1 MKRPAALR
9 AARVAALRLSRS
21 ALYASAVFFVFASQ
35 PSSAQPS
42 FAQAS
47 PAQASLAQSVISEP
61 LRIET
66 RQIDTFLPGAIDNQ
80 FGALTFL
87 GGLRLT
93 SSHRDFE
100 GLSGLTMRGDT
111 MLMVSDEANWLQ
123 LRLQS
128 DSSGKPTGIA
138 DAVIGPL
145 LDTSG
150 RPIGSKRLAD
160 AEAITQLGQEV
171 WVTSERNR
179 PIRAYTLGAHGL
191 SGPAR
196 LPFGDEAPLIERWNL
211 GLEAMIHITEG
222 PLEGQTLVFLED
234 PPRSASAPTA
244 ARLLSNGEVIPFA
257 VQRQDGFSITGAA
270 MLPGGDVVLV
280 ERRFAWSDGIFMR
293 LKLLLAQDIVSGA
306 AQGRILMQA
315 DGRSRIDNMEGIAVS
330 DHPNGPIVTLISDD
344 NGNFFQQTVL
354 LRFQLATGP
363 AALRALPLATPP
375 TPEARPDVFPDP

>member
-1 MKRPAALR
+1 MKKPTALQ
-9 AARVAALRLSRS
+9 AARAAALRLRRS
-21 ALYASAVFFVFASQ
+21 ALYASAVSIVFAWQ
-35 PSSAQPS
+35 PSLAQPS
-42 FAQAS
+42 
-47 PAQASLAQSVISEP
+47 LAQPVISEP
-61 LRIET
+61 LTIAT
-66 RQIDTFLPGAIDNQ
+66 REIDTFLPGAIDNQ

-100 GLSGLTMRGDT
+100 GLSGLTMRGET
-111 MLMVSDEANWLQ
+111 MLLVSDEANWLQ
-123 LRLQS
+123 MRLQS
-128 DSSGKPTGIA
+128 DSSGKPIGIA

-150 RPIGSKRLAD
+150 QPLGSKRLAD

-171 WVTSERNR
+171 WVTSERNQ
-179 PIRAYTLGAHGL
+179 PIRAYTLSNHGL
-191 SGPAR
+191 TGPAR
-196 LPFGDEAPLIERWNL
+196 LPVGDEAPLVERWNL
-211 GLEAMIHITEG
+211 GLEAMIHMTEG
-222 PLEGQTLVFLED
+222 PLVGQTLVFLED

-244 ARLLSNGEVIPFA
+244 ARLLNNGEIIPFA

-270 MLPGGDVVLV
+270 MLPGGDVLLV

-293 LKLLLAQDIVSGA
+293 LKVLLAQDIMAGA

-315 DGRSRIDNMEGIAVS
+315 DGRTRIDNMEGIAVS

-354 LRFQLATGP
+354 LRFQLTAGQ
-363 AALRALPLATPP
+363 AGLRALPLATPP
-375 TPEARPDVFPDP
+375 TPAARPDAFPAP